1 MPIEILKKLPKE
13 AKKMWESTYNAAKE
27 KYGPD
32 RASKIAWAAVKKK
45 YKKEGNNWVL
55 KARSITF
62 NSDLKLNSEKLVC
75 RSELVGETSNDYFIE
90 GYIATRNLAEDGIV
104 LSDTLLRDL
113 AKQIREFPIN
123 VKGDL
128 EHVGTRMKKGMKVGE
143 DLPSYDDFMKI
154 IDTKVDEEGLWA
166 KVKLDKYADN
176 FPVIWNRL
184 KEGFYDAF
192 SIEMYLDKSKT
203 RLEKGN
209 NGYMNVADG
218 GLLKKF
224 TLTGSPKDKHAKV
237 TSVYTS

>member
-1 MPIEILKKLPKE
+1 MPIELLKKLPKE
-13 AKKMWESTYNAAKE
+13 ARKIWESAYQAAKS

-32 RASKIAWAAVKKK
+32 RASKIAWATVKKK
-45 YKKEGNNWVL
+45 YEKDGDNWIL

-75 RSELVGETSNDYFIE
+75 RSESLGDTSNDYFIE
-90 GYIATRNLAEDGIV
+90 GYIATRNLATDGLV
-104 LSDTLLRDL
+104 LSDILLRDL
-113 AKQIREFPIN
+113 AKQIKEFPIN

-154 IDTKVDEEGLWA
+154 IDTKVDENGLWA
-166 KVKLDKYADN
+166 KVQLDKYADN

-203 RLEKGN
+203 RLEKQT
-209 NGYMNVADG
+209 NGYVNVADG

-224 TLTGSPKDKHAKV
+224 TLTGQPKDKHAKV